1 MKSDVSGNDVY
12 NDLEGLNEQETES
25 YTTYDYTSHFQV
37 VENNLAVNNAI
48 LIGLLLLIGI
58 LAGLKKL

>member
-25 YTTYDYTSHFQV
+25 IVTYDYTSHFKV
-37 VENNLAVNNAI
+37 VENYLAVNNAI
-48 LIGLLLLIGI
+48 LVGLLLLIGI